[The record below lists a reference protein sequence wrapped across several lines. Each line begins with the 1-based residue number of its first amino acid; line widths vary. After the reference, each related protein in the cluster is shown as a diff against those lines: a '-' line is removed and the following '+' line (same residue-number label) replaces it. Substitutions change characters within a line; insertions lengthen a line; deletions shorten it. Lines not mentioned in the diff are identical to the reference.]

1 MNLTDFNNWK
11 RLNSSMPAS
20 IPFSLYDYLF
30 HKVSNKSGTG
40 TDVFFAFLELLYP
53 TFIEHEGYIFLKENF
68 KEDYFQRLKSEN
80 SQVEYWMNLLTVDS
94 YFDDDD
100 EWEEKSRTL
109 AKAMVEI
116 WQMKL
121 KKEFPHREFVV
132 RYLEDNEV
140 GDYGLTF
147 YTA

>member
-11 RLNSSMPAS
+11 RLNPSPA
-20 IPFSLYDYLF
+20 FSFYDYLF
-30 HKVSNKSGTG
+30 QKISNKSGTG

-53 TFIEHEGYIFLKENF
+53 TFIEHEGYVFLKENF
-68 KEDYFQRLKSEN
+68 NSDYVQRLKSEHAP
-80 SQVEYWMNLLTVDS
+80 VEYWMNLLTVDD
-94 YFDDDD
+94 YFNDD
-100 EWEEKSRTL
+100 EDGEERSQTL

-121 KKEFPHREFVV
+121 KKEFPLREFVV
-132 RYLEDNEV
+132 EYLEDKET

-147 YTA
+147 YAA